1 MTNLTL
7 LQLCIWLSHKHG
19 DPLDGLRQELL
30 LRALE
35 GYKLKDIQ
43 IDGYSHSYVK
53 RVIAPDLWKRLGRY
67 CNQRVGIRSL
77 QLALTTK
84 YEQLS
89 EQEKAA
95 VDKIVPNGMAA
106 TTESQVPAP
115 TPPQY
120 QGIPRNKN
128 HFYNQESTLRTLGQ
142 RLQQRDISLI
152 FVLGGG
158 GLGKTTLVSE
168 VLRHHPPLQENTLW
182 CNLSDRLMFDH
193 NWALIQQEWALA
205 EHPDGAIAQLQDHLQ
220 QQPKILVFDHW
231 ELLFATACLSGNY
244 QPQHVMYVEFLEAIA
259 HQSLAGTVVVISRE
273 HSPAIEALAMDNPR
287 VTLITVEGLS
297 NLVAQQIL
305 QEYNLQDPELW
316 ADLVE
321 TYRGNPLK
329 LRLIATGIQEW
340 YGGSVAQFQNQETI
354 IGGNTLRDILYNLT
368 CRISNSEQEVLY
380 WLMLWGKSITLEQL
394 QANFHVEMPFAS
406 EVWDAVRSL
415 DRRFLLEKKEN
426 HRPYFGLQPS
436 IQRYLAQEFTRECC
450 QEIIQ
455 AIANLPQTHFNHL
468 KHFPL
473 MPQGADPNILTSPVI
488 CPILKGLQNRYRD
501 FSQIQANLRRLAQ
514 NTPPA
519 NSLQHD
525 YRQTNLT
532 LLYET
537 LTTYFL

>member
-1 MTNLTL
+1 M
-7 LQLCIWLSHKHG
+7 
-19 DPLDGLRQELL
+19 
-30 LRALE
+30 
-35 GYKLKDIQ
+35 
-43 IDGYSHSYVK
+43 
-53 RVIAPDLWKRLGRY
+53 
-67 CNQRVGIRSL
+67 
-77 QLALTTK
+77 
-84 YEQLS
+84 
-89 EQEKAA
+89 
-95 VDKIVPNGMAA
+95 
-106 TTESQVPAP
+106 
-115 TPPQY
+115 
-120 QGIPRNKN
+120 
-128 HFYNQESTLRTLGQ
+128 
-142 RLQQRDISLI
+142 
-152 FVLGGG
+152 
-158 GLGKTTLVSE
+158 
-168 VLRHHPPLQENTLW
+168 
-182 CNLSDRLMFDH
+182 
-193 NWALIQQEWALA
+193 
-205 EHPDGAIAQLQDHLQ
+205 
-220 QQPKILVFDHW
+220 
-231 ELLFATACLSGNY
+231 
-244 QPQHVMYVEFLEAIA
+244 
-259 HQSLAGTVVVISRE
+259 
-273 HSPAIEALAMDNPR
+273 
-287 VTLITVEGLS
+287 
-297 NLVAQQIL
+297 
-305 QEYNLQDPELW
+305 
-316 ADLVE
+316 
-321 TYRGNPLK
+321 
-329 LRLIATGIQEW
+329 
-340 YGGSVAQFQNQETI
+340 AQFQNQETI

-455 AIANLPQTHFNHL
+455 AIATLPQTHFNHL